1 MSSTVSFRMGRLSR
15 SWLGKSVRPRQDL
28 HGMYRNLAGFL
39 ANRGI
44 GEMAVARNN
53 WCTGVLDRVHQRAGR
68 ALRDLDVLGA
78 EPPRPVDRRAALH
91 GPHPRP
97 RELHEL
103 AAPRPHELGAVVTR
117 RVPRD

>member
-28 HGMYRNLAGFL
+28 HRMYRNLAGFL
-39 ANRGI
+39 ANRGV

-53 WCTGVLDRVHQRAGR
+53 WRTGVLDRVQQRAGR
-68 ALRDLDVLGA
+68 ALRTLDVLGT
-78 EPPRPVDRRAALH
+78 ETPTPVDRRAAIH

-97 RELHEL
+97 PELHDL
-103 AAPRPHELGAVVTR
+103 AA
-117 RVPRD
+117 

>member
-28 HGMYRNLAGFL
+28 HRMYRNLAGFL
-39 ANRGI
+39 ANRGV

-53 WCTGVLDRVHQRAGR
+53 WRTGVLDRVHQRAGR

-78 EPPRPVDRRAALH
+78 ETPRPVDRRS
-91 GPHPRP
+91 
-97 RELHEL
+97 
-103 AAPRPHELGAVVTR
+103 APRPAPPPPLA
-117 RVPRD
+117 PW